1 MRRLLLALALL
12 LLAAA
17 PAHAADAGAYLERS
31 LDGRGCAREPG
42 GTATVN
48 LTSWVALGL
57 VASRRSASR
66 AADCIATHARHLR
79 TATDLE
85 MAILGLVAAGRDPRR
100 AGGRDLVAALVAQT
114 RSDRIGP
121 TVGSNQFGIFALRAV
136 GVRVPAAIRTTLL
149 RDRTPAGLWPVA
161 RGGDA
166 DSNLTASGIA
176 AAVAAGVPPT
186 DASLGR
192 AANGLRAF
200 RRGGGYALLPG
211 TAPDAQS
218 TAWVLQGLAALG
230 RRDAGAERFLRG
242 LQQPDGSFAYQRGTR
257 ITPVW
262 VTAQAAVG
270 LARRPFPL
278 RP

>member
-1 MRRLLLALALL
+1 MRRLLLVLALL
-12 LLAAA
+12 LVPAA
-17 PAHAADAGAYLERS
+17 PAMAADAGTYLEGS

-57 VASRRSASR
+57 VASGRDAGR
-66 AADCIATHARHLR
+66 AADCIARHATHLR
-79 TATDLE
+79 AATDLE
-85 MAILGLVAAGRDPRR
+85 MAILALVAAERDPRR
-100 AGGRDLVAALVAQT
+100 AGGRDLVAALAAQV
-114 RSDRIGP
+114 RANRIGP
-121 TVGSNQFGIFALRAV
+121 TVGSNQFGIFAFRAV
-136 GVRVPAAIRTTLL
+136 GARIPGAIRATLL
-149 RDRTPAGLWPVA
+149 ADRTSTGMWPIA
-161 RGGDA
+161 RGGEP

-176 AAVAAGVPPT
+176 AAVAAGVPVADP
-186 DASLGR
+186 ALRR

-200 RRGGGYALLPG
+200 RRSGGYAYAPG
-211 TAPDAQS
+211 AAPDAQS
-218 TAWVLQGLAALG
+218 TAWVLQGLAAIG

-242 LQQPDGSFAYQRGTR
+242 LQQADGSFAYQRGSR

-262 VTAQAAVG
+262 VTAQAAIG